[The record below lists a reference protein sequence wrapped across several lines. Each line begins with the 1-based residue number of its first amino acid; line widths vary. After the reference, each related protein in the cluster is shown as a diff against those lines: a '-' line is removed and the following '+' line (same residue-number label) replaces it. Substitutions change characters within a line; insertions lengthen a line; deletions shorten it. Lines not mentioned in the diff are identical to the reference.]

1 MPAKK
6 HNFTVTEI
14 KAGVLVVVSVALL
27 AGFVAVISGMRVPEE
42 RQNFYVHFADTA
54 GLNQG
59 ADVRFG
65 GTLVGRITAIT
76 LDPNDQSRLRVD
88 FEVRQGVPINV
99 ESEAFI
105 TQTTLMSEMHLE
117 ISTGG
122 SGAKLLENGTEITST
137 AGGLFGQ
144 VGKVLEDVRA
154 LMGVDEAKKQEEEAQ
169 EAGEEDEFVTIETI
183 FKTVDGAVAEGEGLV
198 GDVRDVVA
206 EKREV
211 VSSIIDK
218 VVEIE
223 DKVLEIE
230 EAANGL
236 VGDVDG
242 LLAENRPN
250 IKEAIAGVRAI
261 IDDVQPL
268 IDQVMAVADE
278 LDDIVAMVE
287 ATLENAESLTGEASG
302 LLADNRPV
310 IEDLLLDLRETVR
323 HLKTFARTMAEQP
336 QAVIRGK
343 SPEGRK

>member
-14 KAGVLVVVSVALL
+14 KAGLFVIVSVGLL
-27 AGFVAVISGMRVPEE
+27 AVFVAVISGMRVPEE

-65 GTLVGRITAIT
+65 GTLVGRVTSIS
-76 LDPNDQSRLRVD
+76 LDPEEQSRLRVD
-88 FEVRQGVPINV
+88 FEVRQGVPVNAA
-99 ESEAFI
+99 SAAFV

-117 ISTGG
+117 ITTGEKGAPLLKSG
-122 SGAKLLENGTEITST
+122 SKIKPTE
-137 AGGLFGQ
+137 GGLFGQ

-218 VVEIE
+218 VVEIQ

-230 EAANGL
+230 EAATGL
-236 VGDVDG
+236 VEDVDG

-250 IKEAIAGVRAI
+250 IKETIAGVRGL
-261 IDDVQPL
+261 IDDVQPI
-268 IDQVMAVADE
+268 IDQVLEVADD

-310 IEDLLLDLRETVR
+310 IEDLLLDLRATVR

-343 SPEGRK
+343 APEGRK